1 MLGRSSSGG
10 TSADSSTL
18 RPVKIIWRGASV
30 HHDLLTTPSLIGLI
44 GRSFRSCRACRAI
57 ALDARPRIS
66 TESFSLILRGSS
78 FVLELTR
85 CILVLLLMDLPVP
98 LGHVIGNKYRVDSL
112 IGSGGMG
119 VVVAGY
125 HLELDQPIAI
135 KFLSVD
141 KEVCVESAER
151 FRREART
158 AARIHSEHAVK
169 VYDSGLVGVGVPY
182 MVMELLEGNDLGQ
195 ELAKQGPLPLSLAA
209 HYLLQAIDAIAEAHA
224 MGVVHRDLKP
234 GNLFL
239 ARGADG
245 TRSIKVLDFGIS
257 KSVTRASDIVLTR
270 TASMIGSPLYMSP
283 EQMRSARDVDA
294 RSDIWSLG
302 AILYELVSGEPPFP
316 AESIPELCVAVMN
329 DTLRPISTLV
339 AGAPLGLDVLLARC
353 LNKNLAERFATA
365 ADLAD
370 ALVEFAPTSRR
381 FAERARRLLS
391 TPSVRASLMPEV
403 HGAAYASGYPTR
415 LAPTSSVDG
424 RAPSRPSATQTSW
437 GQTGR
442 ASMSKR
448 SIPFV
453 VGGVLILGVIGA
465 LGWEALKPKVSEST
479 SSASASAGEGVSA
492 AAEIAALKP
501 APDESDP
508 AKLEPEPPPIPSA
521 DPAVDPE
528 ASAPARPTPP
538 VAVRPPVRSLPRSAD
553 VPGQRTVPVPRPQAV
568 PPPPKPSAGKPG
580 TITDFGGRR
589 F

>member
-1 MLGRSSSGG
+1 
-10 TSADSSTL
+10 
-18 RPVKIIWRGASV
+18 
-30 HHDLLTTPSLIGLI
+30 
-44 GRSFRSCRACRAI
+44 
-57 ALDARPRIS
+57 
-66 TESFSLILRGSS
+66 
-78 FVLELTR
+78 
-85 CILVLLLMDLPVP
+85 MDLPVP
-98 LGHVIGNKYRVDSL
+98 LGHVIANKYRVDSV

-119 VVVAGY
+119 VVAAGY

-141 KEVCVESAER
+141 KEVCAESAER

-169 VYDSGLVGVGVPY
+169 VFDSGVVGAGAPY
-182 MVMELLEGNDLGQ
+182 MVMELLEGNDLGE
-195 ELAKQGPLPLSLAA
+195 ELARHGSLPISLAA

-257 KSVTRASDIVLTR
+257 KSVARSSDIVLTR

-283 EQMRSARDVDA
+283 EQMRSARDVDS

-316 AESIPELCVAVMN
+316 ADSIPELCVAVMH
-329 DTLRPISTLV
+329 DPLRPVSVLV
-339 AGAPLGLDVLLARC
+339 PTVPSSLDALLAQCMSR
-353 LNKNLAERFATA
+353 NLADRFATA

-370 ALVEFAPTSRR
+370 ALVEFAPGSRR
-381 FAERARRLLS
+381 YAERARRLLS
-391 TPSVRASLMPEV
+391 TPSVRASLLPDAHGV
-403 HGAAYASGYPTR
+403 PPRHHGADASDYPTR
-415 LAPTSSVDG
+415 LATTAGMDG
-424 RAPSRPSATQTSW
+424 RGRSRSGATQTSW

-442 ASMSKR
+442 GAMSKR
-448 SIPFV
+448 SIPFI
-453 VGGVLILGVIGA
+453 VGGVLVLGVCGVLA
-465 LGWEALKPKVSEST
+465 WEAISPTGPGSVV
-479 SSASASAGEGVSA
+479 SASASAEGNPT

-501 APDESDP
+501 ALGEAPP
-508 AKLEPEPPPIPSA
+508 APEPEKLEPATPEPPASA
-521 DPAVDPE
+521 PE
-528 ASAPARPTPP
+528 ASAPARPAPP
-538 VAVRPPVRSLPRSAD
+538 ATQRQSLGVPRTSG
-553 VPGQRTVPVPRPQAV
+553 VSGQRVQPGAPAAPV
-568 PPPPKPSAGKPG
+568 KPSSSKPG

>member
-1 MLGRSSSGG
+1 
-10 TSADSSTL
+10 
-18 RPVKIIWRGASV
+18 
-30 HHDLLTTPSLIGLI
+30 
-44 GRSFRSCRACRAI
+44 
-57 ALDARPRIS
+57 
-66 TESFSLILRGSS
+66 
-78 FVLELTR
+78 
-85 CILVLLLMDLPVP
+85 MDLPVP
-98 LGHVIGNKYRVDSL
+98 LGRVIGNKYRVDSL

-125 HLELDQPIAI
+125 HLELEQPIAI

-141 KEVCVESAER
+141 KEVCAESAER

-169 VYDSGLVGVGVPY
+169 VFDSGVVGEGVPY
-182 MVMELLEGNDLGQ
+182 MVMELLQGNDLGQ
-195 ELAKQGPLPLSLAA
+195 ELALEGPLPIALAA

-257 KSVTRASDIVLTR
+257 KSVARSSDIVLTR

-316 AESIPELCVAVMN
+316 ADSIPELCVAVMN
-329 DTLRPISTLV
+329 DTLRPISRLV
-339 AGAPLGLDVLLARC
+339 PVAPRALDALLARC

-370 ALVEFAPTSRR
+370 ALVEFAPASRR
-381 FAERARRLLS
+381 YAERARRLLS
-391 TPSVRASLMPEV
+391 TPSVRASLLPEAHAV
-403 HGAAYASGYPTR
+403 YHASEYPTR
-415 LAPTSSVDG
+415 LASTASVDG
-424 RAPSRPSATQTSW
+424 RIPSRSGATQTSW
-437 GQTGR
+437 GHTGR
-442 ASMSKR
+442 GPMSKR
-448 SIPFV
+448 SIPFI
-453 VGGVLILGVIGA
+453 VGGVLVLGVCAA
-465 LGWEALKPKVSEST
+465 LAWEALSPTGPAASLSS
-479 SSASASAGEGVSA
+479 SSASAVEGNPT

-501 APDESDP
+501 AADEFTPP
-508 AKLEPEPPPIPSA
+508 APEPEKLE
-521 DPAVDPE
+521 
-528 ASAPARPTPP
+528 PTPP
-538 VAVRPPVRSLPRSAD
+538 VPPASAD
-553 VPGQRTVPVPRPQAV
+553 VPDAPAAPVAMRQGSALSGKGIPRPNTLVAPRPQTAAA
-568 PPPPKPSAGKPG
+568 PRPTSSAGKPQ

-589 F
+589 Y

>member
-1 MLGRSSSGG
+1 
-10 TSADSSTL
+10 
-18 RPVKIIWRGASV
+18 
-30 HHDLLTTPSLIGLI
+30 
-44 GRSFRSCRACRAI
+44 
-57 ALDARPRIS
+57 
-66 TESFSLILRGSS
+66 
-78 FVLELTR
+78 
-85 CILVLLLMDLPVP
+85 MDLPVP

-119 VVVAGY
+119 VVAAGY
-125 HLELDQPIAI
+125 HLELEQPIAI
-135 KFLSVD
+135 KFLNVD
-141 KEVCVESAER
+141 KEVCAESAER

-169 VYDSGLVGVGVPY
+169 VFDSGVIGDGAPY

-195 ELAKQGPLPLSLAA
+195 ELARQGPLPISLAA

-257 KSVTRASDIVLTR
+257 KSVARSSDIVLTR

-283 EQMRSARDVDA
+283 EQMRSARDVDS

-316 AESIPELCVAVMN
+316 ADSIPELCVAVMN
-329 DTLRPISTLV
+329 DPLRPISVLV
-339 AGAPLGLDVLLARC
+339 PTAPSSLDALLARC
-353 LNKNLAERFATA
+353 MSRNLAERFATA

-370 ALVEFAPTSRR
+370 ALAEFAPGSRR
-381 FAERARRLLS
+381 YAERARRLLS
-391 TPSVRASLMPEV
+391 TPSVRASLLPET
-403 HGAAYASGYPTR
+403 HAMSRAPDYPTR
-415 LAPTSSVDG
+415 LASTASVDG
-424 RAPSRPSATQTSW
+424 RGPSRSGATQTSW

-442 ASMSKR
+442 GAMSKR
-448 SIPFV
+448 SIPFI
-453 VGGVLILGVIGA
+453 VGGVLVLGVCGVLA
-465 LGWEALKPKVSEST
+465 WEAISPTEPGTVV
-479 SSASASAGEGVSA
+479 SASASAGHPS

-501 APDESDP
+501 ALDEVPP
-508 AKLEPEPPPIPSA
+508 APEPQKLEPEPPEPPASA
-521 DPAVDPE
+521 QAPE
-528 ASAPARPTPP
+528 ASPPSRQVPP
-538 VAVRPPVRSLPRSAD
+538 VPVRQSLGVPRQAVVGQRSQTAAAAPLPR
-553 VPGQRTVPVPRPQAV
+553 
-568 PPPPKPSAGKPG
+568 PSSSKPG